1 LVDLEQD
8 RHLLSLENQQIKIEL
23 SELKNEKAT
32 LLDYLEELQIAHE
45 EKLRQMEKNKNA
57 QEEQLRK

>member
-32 LLDYLEELQIAHE
+32 LLDYLEELQIAYE

>member
-1 LVDLEQD
+1 LVDLEQE

-23 SELKNEKAT
+23 SQLKDEKTT

-45 EKLRQMEKNKNA
+45 EKLKQMEKNKNA